1 MTTTNELK
9 QLVKEKYGEIA
20 SQSKE
25 QNETSCC
32 GSGCGCATIDE
43 ALMAEN
49 YSKLAGYVADADLG
63 LGCGLPTEYAHI
75 KAGDVVVD
83 LGSGAGNDAF
93 IARAVTGATGKVIGV
108 DMTEKMIEKARL
120 NAEKMGFNNVEFRYG
135 DIEQLPLSAN
145 VADVVVSN
153 CVMNLVPNK
162 QKAFAET
169 FRVLKPGGHFSISDI
184 VLVGEL
190 PEGLRKSAEMYAG
203 CISGAIQKDEYLNV
217 IKAAGF
223 TRVEIQKNK
232 KITLP
237 QEILSNYLNEQELAQ
252 VQAGSLGIF
261 SITVY
266 GEKPQAPKPTS
277 AEAKA
282 ACCGEGS
289 SCC

>member
-32 GSGCGCATIDE
+32 GIGCGCATIDE

-120 NAEKMGFNNVEFRYG
+120 NAEKMGFNNVEFRHG

-162 QKAFAET
+162 QKAFTET

-203 CISGAIQKDEYLNV
+203 CISGAIQKDEYLDV

-223 TRVEIQKNK
+223 THVEVQKNK

-237 QEILSNYLNEQELAQ
+237 HEILSTYLNEQELAQ

-266 GEKPQAPKPTS
+266 GEKPLAPKPAS
-277 AEAKA
+277 AAAKA